1 MEQNEQGMLYPFRIS
16 GSRLRQ
22 RAQQL
27 RRYGQTL
34 DALALVRRAAE
45 QEDTPAGWM
54 ALAEELLQTHNWEA
68 AVPLLARVMSRD
80 PEHPTLWLAMARCLH
95 ALGQTETALDC
106 AYHQLRVAP
115 WSNEGD
121 AARELIAQL
130 EPPEKAHESRRSEQL
145 IQRALAAWQSGDRPL
160 GERRINRALRLTD
173 KKQSLLASIAMLC
186 MMSLDLSGALK
197 YLTRALRCDPRS
209 TRTLAALST
218 LYVQLGR
225 PRMAR
230 GLLRQAGQC
239 AVNAVDEDSVLTAA
253 WAQNAWGEM
262 RAYLAQ
268 ARRETPWRTTLMSAE
283 ANMLLETG
291 RPEAARALWKDVIA
305 VNPDDRN
312 AAVMLTADEAL
323 VLALASMPKKLITL
337 EGLEQMTELRSAAE
351 AGESLLRIG
360 ERNRRLLDWFL
371 ASGEAE
377 ERECAMTLLER
388 CEGSDA
394 IANLKELLCRPFL
407 RAETRHWALVRLA
420 EMGCTEPVAIL
431 MGQHYSIIACRKT
444 NEQGPVRPWRNFLRT
459 LLAVTRKRRQST
471 EIVAYAAEIWRS
483 LPEPLRQQAGDE
495 QCYTWCIAMEAL
507 YLMDAGEEDSAVRV
521 VRDSHLPARRVSRVL
536 RRMHRC
542 LMQDNIQ
549 PELENGDT

>member
-54 ALAEELLQTHNWEA
+54 ALAEELLLSRNWEA
-68 AVPLLARVMSRD
+68 AAQLLARVMSRD
-80 PEHPTLWLAMARCLH
+80 PEHPTLWIAMARCLH

-106 AYHQLRVAP
+106 AYHQLRVEP
-115 WSNEGD
+115 WSAEGD
-121 AARELIAQL
+121 AAREMIAQL
-130 EPPEKAHESRRSEQL
+130 QPAEKEHESSRGQAL

-160 GERRINRALRLTD
+160 GERRIHRALRLTE
-173 KKQSLLASIAMLC
+173 KKQNLLSTTAMLC

-197 YLTRALRCDPRS
+197 YLTLALRCEPHN

-218 LYVQLGR
+218 LYVQMEK

-230 GLLRQAGQC
+230 GLLRMAGKY

-253 WAQNAWGEM
+253 WALDAWPEM
-262 RAYLAQ
+262 RDYLTQ
-268 ARRETPWRTTLMSAE
+268 ARREMPWRTTLMSAE

-291 RPEAARALWKDVIA
+291 HPEEARALWKDVIA
-305 VNPDDRN
+305 VSPDDRH
-312 AAVMLTADEAL
+312 AAVMLTADEAD
-323 VLALASMPKKLITL
+323 VLRYSALPKKLLRL
-337 EGLEQMTELRSAAE
+337 EGGKQLAELQSAAE
-351 AGESLLRIG
+351 AGENLLRIG
-360 ERNRRLLDWFL
+360 ERNRRLLDWCL
-371 ASGEAE
+371 ASGEEA
-377 ERECAMTLLER
+377 EREGAMTLLAR
-388 CEGSDA
+388 CESDDA
-394 IANLKELLCRPFL
+394 IAYLKELLCRPFL
-407 RAETRHWALVRLA
+407 RAETRHWALLRLA
-420 EMGCTEPVAIL
+420 EMGCTVPVAIL

-521 VRDSHLPARRVSRVL
+521 VRDCHLPARRVSRVL